1 MYRLWSLSPS
11 SLFHQLW
18 TFPSPCTAFSQSLSV
33 NSFRWRIWGERAGN
47 ASHFRLDHVT
57 RNALA
62 ARNNDAQGRGN
73 WELRRGLQ
81 ITQTTSKT
89 VQWGKPRRWSTSS
102 SVVTSLITTYHKY
115 HWPQAHKR
123 DPSLEAASGPIVYW
137 RPTPDFTVN
146 TLRTT
151 TVVISTTLD
160 YPYQRTKRMKCS
172 PQTHANSEER
182 IHQQLNKQSKWSF
195 LLFYQKTMTTH
206 TNEASLSD
214 ATLFHT
220 LNNLVLLFW
229 NLSVICFI
237 GLQWKQQIYLVF
249 QKISLD
255 LRAPVYPKQDGGPNR
270 LSKRINNLAK

>member
-1 MYRLWSLSPS
+1 M
-11 SLFHQLW
+11 
-18 TFPSPCTAFSQSLSV
+18 
-33 NSFRWRIWGERAGN
+33 
-47 ASHFRLDHVT
+47 T

-62 ARNNDAQGRGN
+62 ARNNEAQGLGN

-123 DPSLEAASGPIVYW
+123 DPSLEAASGSIVYW

-195 LLFYQKTMTTH
+195 LLFYQKTVTTH
-206 TNEASLSD
+206 TNEASLND

-229 NLSVICFI
+229 NLSRNMLHWPTMETTNLFSISENISWSPGSCVP
-237 GLQWKQQIYLVF
+237 QTRWQTKQAFHTHKQPRKIETYRTSYL
-249 QKISLD
+249 
-255 LRAPVYPKQDGGPNR
+255 NR
-270 LSKRINNLAK
+270 V